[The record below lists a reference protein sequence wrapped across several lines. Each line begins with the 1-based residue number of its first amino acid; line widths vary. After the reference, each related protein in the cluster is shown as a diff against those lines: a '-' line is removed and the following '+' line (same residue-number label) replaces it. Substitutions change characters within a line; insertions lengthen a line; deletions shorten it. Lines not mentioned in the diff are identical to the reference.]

1 MGFKESLIT
10 FGKKT
15 LFNAKKYSPEI
26 MAGGAIVL
34 GIGTVV
40 ATWIAARKHDEVMAE
55 PKKMI
60 ETAKSMELSETY
72 TKKDRQHDIFLGYVK
87 GAAAIV
93 KLYGPAALMG
103 SASIAC
109 GIGSYKVLAGRNA
122 GLVAANTILGKELDA
137 RDNYILEKYGQEELD
152 KMRLAGKTETVTETV
167 TDENGE
173 EKTVEKVV
181 PAKDY
186 EKNTLDRFFDE
197 FCTRHTK
204 DPVHNIDFLKN
215 VQTHMNMKLKQDHV
229 LFLNEVY
236 EEIGLP
242 KTQAGYQYGWVY
254 CPGESGPQDGVEL
267 GLPLG
272 DREWRTRMEKNNEYS
287 YLLHFNCKRIVW
299 SETPFQEV

>member
-60 ETAKSMELSETY
+60 ETAKSMELTETY

-137 RDNYILEKYGQEELD
+137 RDNYILEKYGKEELD

-173 EKTVEKVV
+173 EKTVEKTV
-181 PAKDY
+181 PVKDY
-186 EKNTLDRFFDE
+186 DKNTLDRFFDE

-204 DPVHNIDFLKN
+204 DPIHNLMFLKST
-215 VQTHMNMKLKQDHV
+215 QATMRMRLKADHV
-229 LFLNEVY
+229 VFLNDVY
-236 EEIGLP
+236 EELGLP

-254 CPGESGPQDGVEL
+254 QPGETGLEEL
-267 GLPLG
+267 VDFGLPLG
-272 DREWRTRMEKNNEYS
+272 DKEWENKMISGNEYS
-287 YLLHFNCKRIVW
+287 YLLHFNCKKIIW

>member
-1 MGFKESLIT
+1 MGFKDSLIT

-15 LFNAKKYSPEI
+15 LFNAKKYSPEL

-40 ATWIAARKHDEVMAE
+40 ATWFAARKHDEVMAE

-137 RDNYILEKYGQEELD
+137 RENYILEKFGQEELD
-152 KMRLAGKTETVTETV
+152 KMRMAGKTETVTETV
-167 TDENGE
+167 VDENGE

-181 PAKDY
+181 PAKGYD
-186 EKNTLDRFFDE
+186 KNTLDRFFDE
-197 FCTRHTK
+197 FCMRYTK
-204 DPVHNIDFLKN
+204 DPLHNLMFLKS
-215 VQTHMNMKLKQDHV
+215 TLATMNMRLKADHL
-229 LFLNEVY
+229 LFLNDVY

-242 KTQAGYQYGWVY
+242 KSQAGYQYGWVY
-254 CPGESGPQDGVEL
+254 CPGESNPEDLVDFGLRLGDKEWENKMVEDGVE
-267 GLPLG
+267 
-272 DREWRTRMEKNNEYS
+272 S
-287 YLLHFNCKRIVW
+287 YLLHFNCKKIVW

>member
-15 LFNAKKYSPEI
+15 LFNAKKYSPEL

-40 ATWIAARKHDEVMAE
+40 ATWFAARKHDEVMAE
-55 PKKMI
+55 SKKMI

-109 GIGSYKVLAGRNA
+109 GIGSYKVLAARNA
-122 GLVAANTILGKELDA
+122 GLVAVNGILSKELDS
-137 RDNYILEKYGQEELD
+137 RENYILEKYGKEELD

-167 TDENGE
+167 TNENGE
-173 EKTVEKVV
+173 EQTVEKVV
-181 PAKDY
+181 AAEGY
-186 EKNTLDRFFDE
+186 EHATTDRFFDE
-197 FCTRHTK
+197 SSTRYSRDTL
-204 DPVHNIDFLKN
+204 HNMSFLKS
-215 VQTHMNMKLKQDHV
+215 VQGVMNMKLVADRV
-229 LFLNEVY
+229 VFLNDVY
-236 EEIGLP
+236 EELGFGKTQEGYQIGWIYDRNNDAYDNCVDFGLP
-242 KTQAGYQYGWVY
+242 F
-254 CPGESGPQDGVEL
+254 
-267 GLPLG
+267 G
-272 DREWRTRMEKNNEYS
+272 DRDWENDAVEKGEHS
-287 YLLHFNCKRIVW
+287 FLLHFNCKKLIW
-299 SETPFQEV
+299 SKAPFPKK

>member
-40 ATWIAARKHDEVMAE
+40 ATWIAARKHDKVMAE

-60 ETAKSMELSETY
+60 ETAKAMEITETY
-72 TKKDRQHDIFLGYVK
+72 TKKDQQHDIFLGYVK

-93 KLYGPAALMG
+93 KLYGPVALMG

-122 GLVAANTILGKELDA
+122 GLVAANTILGKELDS

-186 EKNTLDRFFDE
+186 DKSTLDRFFDE

-204 DPVHNIDFLKN
+204 DAAHNINFLIN
-215 VQTHMNMKLKQDHV
+215 AQSILNTMLKARHV
-229 LFLNEVY
+229 LFLNDVY

-254 CPGESGPQDGVEL
+254 SPGESGPQDLVDF
-267 GLPLG
+267 GLPFM
-272 DREWRTRMEKNNEYS
+272 DREWQSRMEKNHEYS
-287 YLLHFNCKRIVW
+287 YLLHFNCKRIIW

>member
-15 LFNAKKYSPEI
+15 LFNAKKYSPEL

-40 ATWIAARKHDEVMAE
+40 ATWFAARKHDEVMAE

-109 GIGSYKVLAGRNA
+109 GIGSYKVLAARNA
-122 GLVAANTILGKELDA
+122 GLVAVNGILSKELDS
-137 RDNYILEKYGQEELD
+137 RENYILEKYGKEELD
-152 KMRLAGKTETVTETV
+152 KMRLAGKTETVTETT

-173 EKTVEKVV
+173 EQTVEKVV
-181 PAKDY
+181 PVKDY
-186 EKNTLDRFFDE
+186 DKNTLDRFFDE
-197 FCTRHTK
+197 FCLRHTT
-204 DPVHNIDFLKN
+204 DPMHNLMFLKS
-215 VQTHMNMKLKQDHV
+215 TLEMMKLRLKADHV
-229 LFLNEVY
+229 LFLNDVY
-236 EEIGLP
+236 EELGLP

-254 CPGESGPQDGVEL
+254 KPGETGLEEL
-267 GLPLG
+267 VDFGIRLG
-272 DREWRTRMEKNNEYS
+272 DKEWENEMISNHHDS
-287 YLLHFNCKRIVW
+287 YLLHFNCKKIIW

>member
-173 EKTVEKVV
+173 EKTVEKTV
-181 PAKDY
+181 AAEGY
-186 EKNTLDRFFDE
+186 EYATTDRFFDE
-197 FCTRHTK
+197 SSTRYSRDTL
-204 DPVHNIDFLKN
+204 HNMSFLKS
-215 VQTHMNMKLKQDHV
+215 VQGVMNMKLVADRV
-229 LFLNEVY
+229 VFLNDVY
-236 EEIGLP
+236 EELGFEKTQEGYQIGWIYDRNNDACDNCVDFGLP
-242 KTQAGYQYGWVY
+242 F
-254 CPGESGPQDGVEL
+254 
-267 GLPLG
+267 G
-272 DREWRTRMEKNNEYS
+272 DRDWENEAVEKGEHS
-287 YLLHFNCKRIVW
+287 FLLHFNCKKLIW
-299 SETPFQEV
+299 SKAPFPKK

>member
-15 LFNAKKYSPEI
+15 LFNAKKYSPEL

-40 ATWIAARKHDEVMAE
+40 ATWFAARKHDEVMAE

-109 GIGSYKVLAGRNA
+109 GIGSYKVLAARNA
-122 GLVAANTILGKELDA
+122 GLVAVNGILSKELDS
-137 RDNYILEKYGQEELD
+137 RENYILEKYGKEELD

-173 EKTVEKVV
+173 EQTVEKTVV
-181 PAKDY
+181 KDGY
-186 EKNTLDRFFDE
+186 EYDTFDRLFDCGVTWWE
-197 FCTRHTK
+197 K
-204 DPVHNIDFLKN
+204 DPMFNLSKLRGMQATLTNIGRSKHILS
-215 VQTHMNMKLKQDHV
+215 
-229 LFLNEVY
+229 LNDVY
-236 EEIGLP
+236 EEFGYP
-242 KTQAGYQYGWVY
+242 KTQAGFQWGWVF
-254 CPGESGPQDGVEL
+254 PLGPKDDNYVSF

-272 DREWRTRMEKNNEYS
+272 DRDWEDRMIRENQRDFW
-287 YLLHFNCKRIVW
+287 LHFNCKKFVW
-299 SETPFQEV
+299 SETPFPKE